1 MQVVADR
8 VGADALQTPRE
19 VIRDFI
25 SALNIVRQNPQV
37 SFAQLVHGNEFKP
50 TRAGKDPE
58 VDEAGKYSEFK
69 V

>member
-1 MQVVADR
+1 LQVAADR
-8 VGADALQTPRE
+8 VGADTLQTPRE

-25 SALNIVRQNPQV
+25 SVLNILRQNPQA
-37 SFAQLVHGNEFKP
+37 SFAQLVHSNEFKP
-50 TRAGKDPE
+50 SLPAKDPD